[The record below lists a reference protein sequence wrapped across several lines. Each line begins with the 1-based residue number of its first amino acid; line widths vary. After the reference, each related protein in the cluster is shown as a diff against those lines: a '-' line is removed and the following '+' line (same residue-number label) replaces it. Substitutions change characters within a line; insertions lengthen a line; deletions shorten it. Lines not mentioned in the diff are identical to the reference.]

1 MHNLAIFSFIFAYV
15 YFSWSYYY
23 SFGFLVYANI
33 NNFNQINELRIGS
46 ELSLRGAQ

>member
-1 MHNLAIFSFIFAYV
+1 MHNLAILSFISAYV

-33 NNFNQINELRIGS
+33 NSFCQINELKMDFQYAFVR
-46 ELSLRGAQ
+46 L